1 MKQTPKRLRFL
12 DRFLTLWIFSAMFL
26 GFFSTTSGS
35 TGTEGPAEAGTPV
48 ALRAPFFPASAEISL
63 GDDGFNGIVFIV
75 ITSTR
80 PTLIFQWV
88 GVSLTLAQR
97 ARNSPGQ
104 KARTHLPEGNERK
117 QHGLQLDIVQSGK
130 NVFCPR

>member
-1 MKQTPKRLRFL
+1 MVNLLR
-12 DRFLTLWIFSAMFL
+12 

-35 TGTEGPAEAGTPV
+35 TGSREPAEAGTPV

-63 GDDGFNGIVFIV
+63 GDDEFNGIVFIV

-97 ARNSPGQ
+97 A
-104 KARTHLPEGNERK
+104 ARWAGRTQNVCALSKSQG
-117 QHGLQLDIVQSGK
+117 IVDRELWFGRASRTMQCSG
-130 NVFCPR
+130 PAEPAADY